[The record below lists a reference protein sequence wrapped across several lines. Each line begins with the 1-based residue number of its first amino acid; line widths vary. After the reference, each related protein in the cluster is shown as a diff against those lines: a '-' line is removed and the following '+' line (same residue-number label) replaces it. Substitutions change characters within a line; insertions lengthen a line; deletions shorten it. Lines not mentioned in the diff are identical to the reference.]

1 MNLYKWLGE
10 DSLKD
15 RNLYYKLNI
24 IFGLFFLFPVF
35 GFIYFAYK
43 YDILTDKFVPIFF
56 MVVLVFSFFGFVI
69 LKSLFDKIKNISEKM
84 ADSFI
89 AGASEDQLKTGAD
102 ELQNII
108 HSFTAIKNQFAS
120 TFKKLEKKGSE
131 ISILKELSELC
142 YVTFDPEEILYVALE
157 RSLMLTDSNIG
168 SVLTLEKGEKKEFV
182 VKASVG
188 LGEYVK
194 LGDRIKFE
202 TSIAKYAVINK
213 SPLIVKDVEKDR
225 RFGRINLEHYGTK
238 SFVCMPIKTS
248 KDIIGV
254 LTLSRKDDI
263 KEYSQDDIE
272 VLTPLL
278 SNAAF
283 TYENIRLLK
292 ENEQGAVQLKSIE
305 KIFKI
310 INSSFRDSE
319 LVQAILN
326 EIHTIVPFDIAVVMT
341 RDDNM
346 PGYLTVSDLIATGPT
361 SISKGDYYSPKG
373 SVIEKVLKQES
384 TIIVDNKNMS
394 EDDPEIDRIGY
405 VSNKLEKE
413 LFAKN
418 IGGSCLITPLKTDSV
433 VTGILALY
441 AKKPDLFYN
450 VQNVIEWIANGL
462 SIAIERSGLTAS
474 VLKRNQEL
482 DSIKQI
488 GRALASSTFDISKVL
503 KYTMDMIRVI
513 MDVEAGSLLFL
524 DDEELELAVA
534 FNIKVKIRKKFRLKI
549 GQGIAGHVAASGE
562 SIIVNDTKESPH
574 FFPGVDKHTGFK
586 TRTVL
591 CVPMISQGK
600 VLGVIQVLNKKKGG
614 FSMSDEDLLQS
625 IAASVSI
632 AIENARLY
640 KEKVSM
646 ADHER
651 SIRRMFQKFVPKE
664 VLESIIEGEE
674 TGKGLVEEFKNLTL
688 LNLDIRGFTELAME
702 MGPQKTVFLLNSF
715 FSVMGSIVFKYNGIV
730 DKYLGDGFLAIF
742 GAPVSSMK
750 DAENALTAALEMKD
764 SIKDVNK
771 NFEKELGTSVNMG
784 ISIHTGEVV
793 VGNIGFEKK
802 MDYTVIGDAVN
813 TVFRMQEF
821 TKSYPNGI
829 IIGENTRKAV
839 GAKVE
844 VRKINKALG
853 ELKLYELL
861 GIKDVSLDSDK
872 MIKT

>member
-10 DSLKD
+10 DSLKNK
-15 RNLYYKLNI
+15 NLYHKLNI

-69 LKSLFDKIKNISEKM
+69 LKNLFDKIKNISEKM
-84 ADSFI
+84 SDSFI
-89 AGASEDQLKTGAD
+89 AGVSEDQLKTGAD

-108 HSFTAIKNQFAS
+108 ESFTVIKNQFAT
-120 TFKKLEKKGSE
+120 TFKQLQKKGSE

-157 RSLMLTDSNIG
+157 RSLMLTNSNIG
-168 SVLTLEKGEKKEFV
+168 SVLTLEKSETKEFV

-225 RFGRINLEHYGTK
+225 RFGRVNLDHYGTK

-254 LTLSRKDDI
+254 LTLSRKDDN

-292 ENEQGAVQLKSIE
+292 ENEQGSLQLKSIE

-326 EIHTIVPFDIAVVMT
+326 EIHTVVPFDIAVVMT
-341 RDDNM
+341 KDENM
-346 PGYLTVSDLIATGPT
+346 PEFLTVSDLMATGPT

-373 SVIEKVLKQES
+373 GVIEKVLKQES
-384 TIIVDNKNMS
+384 TIIVDDKNL
-394 EDDPEIDRIGY
+394 PEEEPEKDSIGS

-413 LFAKN
+413 LFSES
-418 IGGSCLITPLKTDSV
+418 IGGSCLITPLKTDSI

-450 VQNVIEWIANGL
+450 VQNVIEWVANGL

-488 GRALASSTFDISKVL
+488 GRALTSSTFDISKVL

-513 MDVEAGSLLFL
+513 MNVEAGSLLFL
-524 DDEELELAVA
+524 ENEELELAVA
-534 FNIKVKIRKKFRLKI
+534 FNVKVKIRKKFRLKI

-562 SIIVNDTKESPH
+562 SIVVNDTKQSPH
-574 FFPGVDKHTGFK
+574 FFSGVA
-586 TRTVL
+586 V
-591 CVPMISQGK
+591 V
-600 VLGVIQVLNKKKGG
+600 N
-614 FSMSDEDLLQS
+614 
-625 IAASVSI
+625 
-632 AIENARLY
+632 RLW
-640 KEKVSM
+640 
-646 ADHER
+646 
-651 SIRRMFQKFVPKE
+651 
-664 VLESIIEGEE
+664 
-674 TGKGLVEEFKNLTL
+674 
-688 LNLDIRGFTELAME
+688 
-702 MGPQKTVFLLNSF
+702 
-715 FSVMGSIVFKYNGIV
+715 
-730 DKYLGDGFLAIF
+730 
-742 GAPVSSMK
+742 
-750 DAENALTAALEMKD
+750 
-764 SIKDVNK
+764 
-771 NFEKELGTSVNMG
+771 
-784 ISIHTGEVV
+784 
-793 VGNIGFEKK
+793 
-802 MDYTVIGDAVN
+802 
-813 TVFRMQEF
+813 
-821 TKSYPNGI
+821 
-829 IIGENTRKAV
+829 
-839 GAKVE
+839 
-844 VRKINKALG
+844 
-853 ELKLYELL
+853 
-861 GIKDVSLDSDK
+861 
-872 MIKT
+872 

>member
-10 DSLKD
+10 DSLKN

-84 ADSFI
+84 ADSVI
-89 AGASEDQLKTGAD
+89 DGVSEDQLKTGAD

-108 HSFTAIKNQFAS
+108 HSFTAIKNQFAT
-120 TFKKLEKKGSE
+120 TFKQLEKKGSE
-131 ISILKELSELC
+131 ISILKELAELC

-157 RSLMLTDSNIG
+157 RSLMLTNSDIG
-168 SVLTLEKGEKKEFV
+168 SVLTLEKSETKEFV

-225 RFGRINLEHYGTK
+225 RFGRVNLEHYGTK

-248 KDIIGV
+248 KAIIGV
-254 LTLSRKDDI
+254 LTLSRKDDH

-292 ENEQGAVQLKSIE
+292 ENEQGSLQLKSIE
-305 KIFKI
+305 KIFKV

-326 EIHTIVPFDIAVVMT
+326 EIHTVVAFDIAVVMT
-341 RDDNM
+341 QDENM
-346 PGYLTVSDLIATGPT
+346 PGYLTVSDLMATGPT

-384 TIIVDNKNMS
+384 TIIVDDKNLS
-394 EDDPEIDRIGY
+394 EEEPEIDSIGN

-413 LFAKN
+413 LFAES

-441 AKKPDLFYN
+441 AKKPDIFYN
-450 VQNVIEWIANGL
+450 VQNVVEWVANGL
-462 SIAIERSGLTAS
+462 SIAIERSRLTAS

-513 MDVEAGSLLFL
+513 MNVEAGSLLFL
-524 DDEELELAVA
+524 DNEELELAVA
-534 FNIKVKIRKKFRLKI
+534 FNVKVKIRKKFRLKI

-574 FFPGVDKHTGFK
+574 FFAGVDKHTGFK
-586 TRTVL
+586 TKTVL

-614 FSMSDEDLLQS
+614 FSLSDEDLLQS

-664 VLESIIEGEE
+664 VLETIIDGEE
-674 TGKGLVEEFKNLTL
+674 TGKGLVEEFKKLTL

-715 FSVMGSIVFKYNGIV
+715 FSVMGNIVFKYNGIV

-742 GAPVSSMK
+742 GAPVSSIK
-750 DAENALTAALEMKD
+750 DADNALMAALEMKD
-764 SIKDVNK
+764 SIKEVNN
-771 NFEKELGTSVNMG
+771 NFEKELGTSVNIG

-829 IIGENTRKAV
+829 IIGDNTRKDA
-839 GAKVE
+839 GARLK
-844 VRKINKALG
+844 VRKINKSLG

-861 GIKDVSLDSDK
+861 DIKDVSEE
-872 MIKT
+872 

>member
-10 DSLKD
+10 DSLKN

-43 YDILTDKFVPIFF
+43 YNILTDKFVPIFF
-56 MVVLVFSFFGFVI
+56 MVVLIFSFFGFVI
-69 LKSLFDKIKNISEKM
+69 LKNLFDKIKNISEKM
-84 ADSFI
+84 TGSFI
-89 AGASEDQLKTGAD
+89 TEVSDEQLKTGAD

-108 HSFTAIKNQFAS
+108 QSFTAINNQFAT
-120 TFKKLEKKGSE
+120 TFKQLEKKGSE

-157 RSLMLTDSNIG
+157 RSLMLTNSDIG
-168 SVLTLEKGEKKEFV
+168 SVLTLEKSETKEFV

-225 RFGRINLEHYGTK
+225 RFGRVNLEHYGTK

-248 KDIIGV
+248 KAIIGV
-254 LTLSRKDDI
+254 LTLSRKDDH

-292 ENEQGAVQLKSIE
+292 ENEQGSLQLKSIE
-305 KIFKI
+305 KIFKV

-326 EIHTIVPFDIAVVMT
+326 EIHTVVHFDIAVVMT
-341 RDDNM
+341 QDENM
-346 PGYLTVSDLIATGPT
+346 PGYLTVSDLMATGPT

-384 TIIVDNKNMS
+384 TIIVDDKNLS
-394 EDDPEIDRIGY
+394 EEEPEIDSIGN

-413 LFAKN
+413 LFAES

-441 AKKPDLFYN
+441 AKKPDIFYN
-450 VQNVIEWIANGL
+450 VQNVVEWVANGL
-462 SIAIERSGLTAS
+462 SIAMERSRLTAS

-513 MDVEAGSLLFL
+513 MNVEAGSLLFL
-524 DDEELELAVA
+524 DNEELELAVA
-534 FNIKVKIRKKFRLKI
+534 FNVKVKIRKKFRLKI

-574 FFPGVDKHTGFK
+574 FFAGVDKHTGFK
-586 TRTVL
+586 TKTVL

-614 FSMSDEDLLQS
+614 FSLSDEDLLQS

-664 VLESIIEGEE
+664 VLETIIDSEE
-674 TGKGLVEEFKNLTL
+674 TGKGLVEEFKKLTL

-715 FSVMGSIVFKYNGIV
+715 FSVMGNIVFKYNGIV

-742 GAPVSSMK
+742 GAPVSSIK
-750 DAENALTAALEMKD
+750 DADNALMAALEMKD
-764 SIKDVNK
+764 SINEVNN
-771 NFEKELGTSVNMG
+771 NFEKELGTSVNIG

-829 IIGENTRKAV
+829 IIGDNTRKDA
-839 GAKVE
+839 GARLK
-844 VRKINKALG
+844 VRKINKSLG

-861 GIKDVSLDSDK
+861 DIKDVSEK
-872 MIKT
+872 